1 MWNNNGC
8 MHIAPDQGVRCMQ
21 NSIRLQATYF
31 RAPRGSSTHFLL
43 ARVLQSPCTLAGG
56 GANGK
61 LMYMLS
67 FPPPVSSAVCMWRI
81 IQRCIQSSHL
91 TICSMILPHIRH
103 YHASQLEHGVLLGV
117 LHCQLLV
124 CAFCCLLPLSLPSH
138 VIFWAPK

>member
-1 MWNNNGC
+1 
-8 MHIAPDQGVRCMQ
+8 MQ
-21 NSIRLQATYF
+21 NSIRLQVTYF

-67 FPPPVSSAVCMWRI
+67 FPPPVSSAVCRWRI

-91 TICSMILPHIRH
+91 TICSMILPHIQRH
-103 YHASQLEHGVLLGV
+103 HACTALAWRTLG
-117 LHCQLLV
+117 
-124 CAFCCLLPLSLPSH
+124 CASLPVACMCLLLLASSFSAFPRNFLGT
-138 VIFWAPK
+138 